1 MVLFSRCGISYMVV
15 VLGLV
20 EDNQISEQFN
30 KGTENDKRSE
40 EQRRTTMISIMS
52 PVWWGCLVA
61 ALVLLGYTI
70 RCLLPVFLVL
80 TDPKCLVHIKRAMRM
95 RPRVVGT
102 IDLGVFI
109 ADEER
114 RIGH

>member
-1 MVLFSRCGISYMVV
+1 
-15 VLGLV
+15 
-20 EDNQISEQFN
+20 
-30 KGTENDKRSE
+30 
-40 EQRRTTMISIMS
+40 MISIMS

-70 RCLLPVFLVL
+70 RCLLPIFLVL

-102 IDLGVFI
+102 IDLGVFFV
-109 ADEER
+109 DEEKQALADKSTSVVY
-114 RIGH
+114 